1 MCRGMEMTKI
11 QPPHT
16 SERTRAEPGHAR
28 VEGHGAPDS
37 APAVVSGGRRIRY
50 GYWLAAIAAG
60 LALWA
65 VIFAVL
71 F

>member
-1 MCRGMEMTKI
+1 MEMTKI
-11 QPPHT
+11 QTPHT
-16 SERTRAEPGHAR
+16 SERTSAEPGSEPGRAR
-28 VEGHGAPDS
+28 VEGHAMPD
-37 APAVVSGGRRIRY
+37 AVPAVVSGGRRIRY

-65 VIFAVL
+65 VIFAFL